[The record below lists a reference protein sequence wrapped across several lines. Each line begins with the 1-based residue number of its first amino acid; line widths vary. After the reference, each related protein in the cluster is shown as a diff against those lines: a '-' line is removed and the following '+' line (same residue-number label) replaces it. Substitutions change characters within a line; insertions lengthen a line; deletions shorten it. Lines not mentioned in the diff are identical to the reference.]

1 MADGATRP
9 FHRAFTGYGTSMG
22 KKHQK
27 GDKVSWKFGGNEA
40 KGKVVERFTD
50 TVTKTIKGKKIT
62 RKASDEK
69 PAYLV
74 RTKDGKKALKSG
86 KQLKKR

>member
-1 MADGATRP
+1 MATKR
-9 FHRAFTGYGTSMG
+9 
-22 KKHQK
+22 KK

-40 KGKVVERFTD
+40 KGKVVQRFTEK
-50 TVTKTIKGKKIT
+50 VTKKIKGKKIT
-62 RKASDEK
+62 RNATKEN

-74 RTKDGKKALKSG
+74 KTKDGKKALKSG

>member
-1 MADGATRP
+1 MATKR
-9 FHRAFTGYGTSMG
+9 
-22 KKHQK
+22 KK

-40 KGKVVERFTD
+40 KGKVVQRFTEK
-50 TVTKTIKGKKIT
+50 VTKTIKGKKIT
-62 RKASDEK
+62 RNATKEN

-86 KQLKKR
+86 KQLRKR

>member
-1 MADGATRP
+1 MA
-9 FHRAFTGYGTSMG
+9 
-22 KKHQK
+22 KKRKK

-40 KGKVVERFTD
+40 KGKVVQRFTEK
-50 TVTKTIKGKKIT
+50 VTKRIKGKKIT
-62 RKASDEK
+62 RNATKEN

-74 RTKDGKKALKSG
+74 KTKDGKKALKSG